1 MKRFFFFTILIL
13 SLLFCLGCNREDV
26 KIRPSGETLNY
37 EQDETM
43 ETVFF
48 SLEILNIE
56 LARNFQEHI
65 PESKKTKFLA
75 LEVSITNLSDKELP
89 LTYGD
94 FPLSLVDF
102 ETDQDHFLPLE
113 AFLDEQLPDTFL
125 LKSEENL
132 IGLLIYEVPKEAD
145 EFQLIYEEIYQDDF
159 IGNTHIFL
167 IR

>member
-1 MKRFFFFTILIL
+1 M
-13 SLLFCLGCNREDV
+13 
-26 KIRPSGETLNY
+26 
-37 EQDETM
+37 
-43 ETVFF
+43 
-48 SLEILNIE
+48 
-56 LARNFQEHI
+56 
-65 PESKKTKFLA
+65 
-75 LEVSITNLSDKELP
+75 
-89 LTYGD
+89 
-94 FPLSLVDF
+94 DF

-125 LKSEENL
+125 LESEENL